1 MIYFKLQIVFVSP
14 FEHHSN
20 LLPWRETFAEIV
32 YINEQYDGQ
41 LDLQDLE
48 EKLKN
53 YSDPTKYGTKLK
65 IGCFTAASNIT
76 GSLVD
81 TNSVS
86 ILLHKYGSL
95 AFWDY
100 ATAAPHVHI
109 NMNPVVEENQDLVYK
124 DAIYLSCHKFIGGP
138 QTPVREFNQI

>member
-1 MIYFKLQIVFVSP
+1 M
-14 FEHHSN
+14 
-20 LLPWRETFAEIV
+20 V
-32 YINEQYDGQ
+32 YINEREDGQ
-41 LDLQDLE
+41 LDLDDLE
-48 EKLKN
+48 QNLIK
-53 YSDPTKYGTKLK
+53 YSDPTIYGSRLK

-76 GSLVD
+76 GTLVD

-95 AFWDY
+95 SFWDY

-109 NMNPVVEENQDLVYK
+109 NMNPFVEKENSELVYK

-138 QTPVREFNQI
+138 QTPVRKLIFKIN